1 MSDVSERISL
11 IEPDSPAGK
20 TGIRKVLF
28 AGVEQLL
35 GRIPNSFKMA
45 AHAPFLQMMIL
56 PFMACSHREGGGGT
70 LSTKIMEMAVIK
82 VSHLNGCNY

>member
-1 MSDVSERISL
+1 
-11 IEPDSPAGK
+11 
-20 TGIRKVLF
+20 
-28 AGVEQLL
+28 
-35 GRIPNSFKMA
+35 
-45 AHAPFLQMMIL
+45 MMIL

>member
-45 AHAPFLQMMIL
+45 AHAPF
-56 PFMACSHREGGGGT
+56 C
-70 LSTKIMEMAVIK
+70 K
-82 VSHLNGCNY
+82 